1 MAARNSPR
9 SRASREDESAPLVDQ
24 YVLHI
29 RKAYGT
35 EAAGKVVECLPKNG
49 KPGSVVADYEPL
61 KFSTMRVLTATKG
74 TILKDYILFVEQGFI
89 TLIFMAAALPV
100 YYYFNKEV
108 DSVGSGGHSIRRW
121 LDSQEGR
128 MREFAMILMV
138 LASLLLSF
146 YTAMAVGRWWVI
158 RAAGVGGIKSAAME
172 LEMLISQAVTQEAQV
187 LDAIRRYARASL
199 FLVFIWRRDQLGEME
214 EMITSQ
220 GILTPQ
226 EARALR
232 GTPEA
237 PWNHV
242 LHETIWS
249 WQSAIVCTLYREGKI
264 QSDQLLR
271 TLLERCSD
279 GRSAIQC
286 IHTHLA
292 VKIPMQYVHLLG
304 FLVKMHNVILSVIMG
319 SLFGAAIRNSE
330 IIICVQLAGRTL
342 ILPLLFNAI
351 LLINAELADPFDGGP
366 TDFPALAYSKA
377 LEMDG
382 SSFVKASQ
390 NQPDWMAKRNPLP
403 V

>member
-1 MAARNSPR
+1 M
-9 SRASREDESAPLVDQ
+9 ES
-24 YVLHI
+24 
-29 RKAYGT
+29 
-35 EAAGKVVECLPKNG
+35 AGKVVECLPKHG
-49 KPGSVVADYEPL
+49 KPGSVFADYEPL
-61 KFSTMRVLTATKG
+61 KFSTMRVFTATKG

-89 TLIFMAAALPV
+89 TLIFIAAALPV

-158 RAAGVGGIKSAAME
+158 RAAGVGGIKSACME
-172 LEMLISQAVTQEAQV
+172 LEMLISQNVTQDIQV
-187 LDAIRRYARASL
+187 LDSIRRYARASL

-214 EMITSQ
+214 EMITSPAA
-220 GILTPQ
+220 GGLLTKQ
-226 EARALR
+226 EASALK
-232 GTPEA
+232 G
-237 PWNHV
+237 WNHV

-249 WQSAIVCTLYREGKI
+249 WQSAIVCTLWQEGKI
-264 QSDQLLR
+264 KSDQLLR

-319 SLFGAAIRNSE
+319 SLFGAAVRNSE

-377 LEMDG
+377 LDLDG

-390 NQPDWMAKRNPLP
+390 NQPEWMARRNTLP
-403 V
+403 K

>member
-1 MAARNSPR
+1 MAQRR
-9 SRASREDESAPLVDQ
+9 TQDEVTPLMDQ
-24 YVLHI
+24 HI
-29 RKAYGT
+29 NHIKKAYSSQSHC
-35 EAAGKVVECLPKNG
+35 KIVQCLPKNG
-49 KPGSVVADYEPL
+49 KLGSVVADYEPL
-61 KFSTMRVLTATKG
+61 KFSTMRVFSAIKG
-74 TILKDYILFVEQGFI
+74 TILQDYVLFMEQGII
-89 TLIFMAAALPV
+89 TLIFLAAAIPV
-100 YYYFNKEV
+100 YIYFNKEV
-108 DSVGSGGHSIRRW
+108 ESVGSGGHSMRRW

-146 YTAMAVGRWWVI
+146 YTAMAVARWWAI
-158 RAAGVGGIKSAAME
+158 RAAGVGGIKAAAME
-172 LEMLISQAVTQEAQV
+172 LEMLISQTVTQEAQV

-199 FLVFIWRRDQLGEME
+199 FLVFLWRRQSMDEMQE
-214 EMITSQ
+214 QCVNQ
-220 GILTPQ
+220 GLLTDQ
-226 EARALR
+226 EARALL

-249 WQSAIVCTLYREGKI
+249 WQSAIICTLYREGKI
-264 QSDQLLR
+264 HSDQLLR

-279 GRSAIQC
+279 GRKAIQC

-292 VKIPMQYVHLLG
+292 VKIPMQYVHLLC
-304 FLVKMHNVILSVIMG
+304 FLVKMHNFILAVIMG
-319 SLFGAAIRNSE
+319 SLFGTAVRNSE
-330 IIICVQLAGRTL
+330 IIICAQLAGRTL

-366 TDFPALAYSKA
+366 TDFPCLAYSKA

-390 NQPDWMAKRNPLP
+390 NRPDWMARRNALP

>member
-1 MAARNSPR
+1 M
-9 SRASREDESAPLVDQ
+9 ESA
-24 YVLHI
+24 
-29 RKAYGT
+29 
-35 EAAGKVVECLPKNG
+35 GKLVECLPKNG
-49 KPGSVVADYEPL
+49 KPGVVVADYEPL
-61 KFSTMRVLTATKG
+61 KFSTMRVFNATKG

-89 TLIFMAAALPV
+89 TLIFIAAALPV

-158 RAAGVGGIKSAAME
+158 RTAGVGGIKSAAME
-172 LEMLISQAVTQEAQV
+172 LEMLISQTVTQEPQV
-187 LDAIRRYARASL
+187 LDSIRRYARASL
-199 FLVFIWRRDQLGEME
+199 FLVFIWRREQMADME
-214 EMITSQ
+214 EMIVSQ
-220 GILTPQ
+220 GILTQQ

-232 GTPEA
+232 GTDAA

-242 LHETIWS
+242 LHETIWG
-249 WQSAIVCTLYREGKI
+249 WQSCIICTLYQEGKI
-264 QSDQLLR
+264 KSDQLLR

-319 SLFGAAIRNSE
+319 SLFGAAVRNSE
-330 IIICVQLAGRTL
+330 IIICIQLAGRTL

-390 NQPDWMAKRNPLP
+390 NQPDWMAKRSSLP
-403 V
+403 I

>member
-1 MAARNSPR
+1 M
-9 SRASREDESAPLVDQ
+9 DEAAPLLDHNIS
-24 YVLHI
+24 HI
-29 RKAYGT
+29 KKAYSSESHCKT
-35 EAAGKVVECLPKNG
+35 VECLPHLGKNN
-49 KPGSVVADYEPL
+49 VVVSDYEPL
-61 KFSTMRVLTATKG
+61 KFSTMRVMCSMKG
-74 TILKDYILFVEQGFI
+74 TILTDYVLFVEQLLI
-89 TLIFMAAALPV
+89 TLIFCAAAFPV
-100 YYYFNKEV
+100 YFYFNKEV

-146 YTAMAVGRWWVI
+146 YTAISVARWWTI
-158 RAAGVGGIKSAAME
+158 RSVGVGGIKAAAME
-172 LEMLISQAVTQEAQV
+172 LEMLISQTVTQEAQV

-199 FLVFIWRRDQLGEME
+199 FLVFLWRRDEMAQMQ
-214 EMITSQ
+214 EMTKNQ
-220 GILTPQ
+220 GLLTDQ
-226 EARALR
+226 EARALL
-232 GTPEA
+232 G
-237 PWNHV
+237 WNHV

-249 WQSAIVCTLYREGKI
+249 WQSAIVCTLYQEGKI

-279 GRSAIQC
+279 GRKAIQC

-292 VKIPMQYVHLLG
+292 VKIPMQYVHLLC

-319 SLFGAAIRNSE
+319 ALFGAAIRNSE
-330 IIICVQLAGRTL
+330 IIICCQLAGRTL

-382 SSFVKASQ
+382 SAFVKASQ
-390 NQPDWMAKRNPLP
+390 NRPEWMAKRNPLP
-403 V
+403 K

>member
-1 MAARNSPR
+1 MAQRR
-9 SRASREDESAPLVDQ
+9 TQDEVTPLMDS
-24 YVLHI
+24 HI
-29 RKAYGT
+29 NHIKKAYSSQSHC
-35 EAAGKVVECLPKNG
+35 KIVECLPKNG
-49 KPGSVVADYEPL
+49 KLGSVVADYEPL
-61 KFSTMRVLTATKG
+61 KFSTMRVFTAMKG
-74 TILKDYILFVEQGFI
+74 TILQDYILFVEQGLI
-89 TLIFMAAALPV
+89 SLIFVGAALPV
-100 YYYFNKEV
+100 YFYFNQEM
-108 DSVGSGGHSIRRW
+108 DSVGSGGQSIRRW

-146 YTAMAVGRWWVI
+146 YTAMAVGRWWTI
-158 RAAGVGGIKSAAME
+158 RAAGVGGIKAAAME
-172 LEMLISQAVTQEAQV
+172 LEMLISQTVTQEAQV
-187 LDAIRRYARASL
+187 LEAIRRYARASL
-199 FLVFIWRRDQLGEME
+199 FLVFLWRRGQMAELEE
-214 EMITSQ
+214 EMVSQ
-220 GILTPQ
+220 GLLTEQ
-226 EARALR
+226 EARALL

-242 LHETIWS
+242 LHETIWG
-249 WQSAIVCTLYREGKI
+249 WQSAIICTLYREGKI
-264 QSDQLLR
+264 HSDQLLR

-292 VKIPMQYVHLLG
+292 VKIPMQYVHLLC

-319 SLFGAAIRNSE
+319 ALFGAAVRNSE
-330 IIICVQLAGRTL
+330 IIICAQLAGRTL

-366 TDFPALAYSKA
+366 TDFPCLAYSKA

>member
-1 MAARNSPR
+1 
-9 SRASREDESAPLVDQ
+9 
-24 YVLHI
+24 
-29 RKAYGT
+29 
-35 EAAGKVVECLPKNG
+35 
-49 KPGSVVADYEPL
+49 
-61 KFSTMRVLTATKG
+61 
-74 TILKDYILFVEQGFI
+74 
-89 TLIFMAAALPV
+89 
-100 YYYFNKEV
+100 
-108 DSVGSGGHSIRRW
+108 
-121 LDSQEGR
+121 

-158 RAAGVGGIKSAAME
+158 RAAGVGGIKSACME
-172 LEMLISQAVTQEAQV
+172 LEMLISQNVTQDIQV
-187 LDAIRRYARASL
+187 LDSIRRYARASL

-214 EMITSQ
+214 EMMTTQ
-220 GILTPQ
+220 GLLTQQ
-226 EARALR
+226 EASALK
-232 GTPEA
+232 G
-237 PWNHV
+237 WNHV

-249 WQSAIVCTLYREGKI
+249 WQSAIVCTLWQEGKI
-264 QSDQLLR
+264 KSDQLLR

-319 SLFGAAIRNSE
+319 SLFGAAVRNSE

-377 LEMDG
+377 LDLDG

-390 NQPDWMAKRNPLP
+390 NQPEWMARRNTLP
-403 V
+403 K

>member
-1 MAARNSPR
+1 MSLFLSRSPR
-9 SRASREDESAPLVDQ
+9 RTDEATPLIDQ
-24 YVLHI
+24 RISHI
-29 RKAYGT
+29 KKAYSS
-35 EAAGKVVECLPKNG
+35 ESHCKIVECLPHRGN
-49 KPGSVVADYEPL
+49 PSVVVSDYEPL
-61 KFSTMRVLTATKG
+61 KFSSMRVVGAIRG
-74 TILKDYILFVEQGFI
+74 TILQDYILFVEQVLI
-89 TLIFMAAALPV
+89 TLIFIAAAVPIWWS
-100 YYYFNKEV
+100 FNKEV
-108 DSVGSGGHSIRRW
+108 EGIGSGGHSIRRW

-138 LASLLLSF
+138 LSSLLLSF
-146 YTAMAVGRWWVI
+146 YTAMAVGRWWAI
-158 RAAGVGGIKSAAME
+158 RTAGVGGIKAAAME
-172 LEMLISQAVTQEAQV
+172 LEMLISQMVTQEAQV

-199 FLVFIWRRDQLGEME
+199 FLVFLWRRDQMGEMQE
-214 EMITSQ
+214 QLIAQ
-220 GILTPQ
+220 GLLTEQ
-226 EARALR
+226 EARALL

-264 QSDQLLR
+264 ESDQLLR

-279 GRSAIQC
+279 GRKAIQC

-292 VKIPMQYVHLLG
+292 VKIPMQYVHLLC

-319 SLFGAAIRNSE
+319 ALFGAAVRNSE
-330 IIICVQLAGRTL
+330 LIICCQLMGRTL
-342 ILPLLFNAI
+342 ILPFLFNAI

-366 TDFPALAYSKA
+366 TDFPCLAYSKA

-390 NQPDWMAKRNPLP
+390 NRPDWMAKRNSLP